1 MTLQDFQKKANRLHL
16 SIADVFRAQLF
27 VRDLYDM
34 QCSSAVPGENRSGL
48 FEAAL
53 IGAVIVYARPF
64 TNSYSQ
70 GFADA
75 KVNVVEM
82 YLFENEPIQHQMH
95 ESLIT
100 YRNKAVAHG
109 DWAYFKVDPTEY
121 FENGTRGRKHY
132 EPDLLKVIDL
142 KAFTALTVFVAGKLH
157 KAAVEADNSI
167 AALQSSESST

>member
-1 MTLQDFQKKANRLHL
+1 MTLQHFEKKANRLHL
-16 SIADVFRAQLF
+16 AVADMFRAQRF

-34 QCSSAVPGENRSGL
+34 QCSSAVPVENRHGL
-48 FEAAL
+48 FEAVL
-53 IGAVIVYARPF
+53 IGAITVYARPF

-70 GFADA
+70 GFADS
-75 KVNVVEM
+75 KVDVVEID
-82 YLFENEPIQHQMH
+82 LFENEPIHKQMH

-121 FENGTRGRKHY
+121 FENGTRGRRHH
-132 EPDLLKVIDL
+132 EPDLLKAIDL
-142 KAFTALTVFVAGKLH
+142 KTFTALTVFVAGKLH

-167 AALQSSESST
+167 AALRSSESSI